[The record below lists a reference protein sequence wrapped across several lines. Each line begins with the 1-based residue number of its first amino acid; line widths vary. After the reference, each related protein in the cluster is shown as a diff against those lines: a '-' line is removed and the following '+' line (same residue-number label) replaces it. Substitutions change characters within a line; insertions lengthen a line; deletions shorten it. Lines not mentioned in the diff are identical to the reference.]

1 MPFSSSFFL
10 SPVYDVEW
18 WFFLPNGLTSLAAAT
33 LFGLWRYDDDIWLY
47 GLCCDGKRDRVLYC
61 NRNLYFGC
69 LAKLASSFF
78 FSFQFLYTTP
88 LFLWLSTLELML
100 CCSIKIDGKLS
111 LVSLRPALLSE
122 LISVWPTCQCHSPSF
137 PSSAYGPQLSGTH
150 QGSLSRAPPLTDLW
164 ARAAIPISLLLFS
177 HCLRR
182 SPPSA
187 SAAGEENP
195 LHLHLPPRGPRAPEG
210 LAEAGSHGRRRACRR
225 QKVV

>member
-1 MPFSSSFFL
+1 MAFNASIDAVLLHQKLMENCPSFR
-10 SPVYDVEW
+10 SG
-18 WFFLPNGLTSLAAAT
+18 LP
-33 LFGLWRYDDDIWLY
+33 
-47 GLCCDGKRDRVLYC
+47 CC
-61 NRNLYFGC
+61 
-69 LAKLASSFF
+69 
-78 FSFQFLYTTP
+78 
-88 LFLWLSTLELML
+88 
-100 CCSIKIDGKLS
+100 
-111 LVSLRPALLSE
+111 E

-164 ARAAIPISLLLFS
+164 ARAVIPISLLLFS
-177 HCLRR
+177 LRLRR